1 MSKILVKAAPGVEVP
16 MEGAPRRY
24 ITGRESVQVED
35 SAYYRRRIA
44 DGDLE
49 LAAPKSAS
57 AIKKEKEAKDGQS

>member
-24 ITGRESVQVED
+24 ITGRDSVQVED

-44 DGDLE
+44 DGDVL
-49 LAAPKSAS
+49 LSAS
-57 AIKKEKEAKDGQS
+57 D

>member
-24 ITGRESVQVED
+24 ITSREPVQVED

-49 LAAPKSAS
+49 LAAPKSVPAV
-57 AIKKEKEAKDGQS
+57 KKEKEAKDGQS